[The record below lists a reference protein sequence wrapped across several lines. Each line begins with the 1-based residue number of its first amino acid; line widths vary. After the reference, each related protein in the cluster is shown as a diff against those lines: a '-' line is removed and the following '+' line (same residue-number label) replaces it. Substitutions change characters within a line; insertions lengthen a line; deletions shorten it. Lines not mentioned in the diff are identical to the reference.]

1 MPLEGHCRDFLFIS
15 SFLYILRS
23 DTVKQYQKTLS
34 VILLLR
40 FHEVEKTR
48 GSDSTNSTLTKVCF
62 IGGADRETTTKAFPL
77 ISPRIVSMG
86 QSTFLGSSFLSRV
99 PYRLEIPSQI
109 KFLEGRSVAGN
120 WSVIGKHSTRTK
132 ISCFAPIEFYIRRKK
147 RNYEETR
154 VKSFSSRAD
163 ISDSTLMTL
172 CLWLANTRMPQTTRL
187 PAFVRLV
194 VVS

>member
-1 MPLEGHCRDFLFIS
+1 MFLVSFLIRFKQEPIFDGRQSLWRDIAAILYLYLLFFIS
-15 SFLYILRS
+15 SDQTQS
-23 DTVKQYQKTLS
+23 VQYQRALS
-34 VILLLR
+34 VILPLR
-40 FHEVEKTR
+40 FHEVEKTH

-120 WSVIGKHSTRTK
+120 SSVIGKHSTRTK
-132 ISCFAPIEFYIRRKK
+132 ISCFAAIEFYIRRKK

-154 VKSFSSRAD
+154 VKSFSNRAD

-172 CLWLANTRMPQTTRL
+172 CL
-187 PAFVRLV
+187 
-194 VVS
+194 